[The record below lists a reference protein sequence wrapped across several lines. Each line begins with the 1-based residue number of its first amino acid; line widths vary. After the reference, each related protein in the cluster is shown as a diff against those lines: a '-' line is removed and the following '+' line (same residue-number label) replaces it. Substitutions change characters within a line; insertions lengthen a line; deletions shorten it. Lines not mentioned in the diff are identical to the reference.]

1 MHLLKASP
9 EPDHERKGQKLPLV
23 HADSSPKARAKAC
36 VHSREVHVSE
46 APSILSRE
54 SRLTDFRGF
63 LNLSILLLFVNLL
76 RLIIENFQKYGL
88 LAASPAALLGAS
100 TVKRFVGWIS
110 LHVFHC
116 LIAVFVEKLR
126 LSGSVVAKET
136 LMISNL
142 AAILT
147 LPPFYILSTQ
157 VARLLDA
164 FILILSLILFM
175 KLVSY
180 HAVNGELSS
189 FYSTSGDA
197 RGADHAGYP
206 QNTTIPNMLYF
217 WLAPTL
223 CYQVTYPKCLC
234 IRKMFVVKR
243 LAEAVAALAMMYL
256 LIQQY
261 AVPTARNAIR
271 PLNELN
277 YAAIM
282 ERVLKMSVPC
292 LYIWL
297 LGFYAFFH
305 AIFNVTGE
313 LMYFADRTFYRDW
326 WNANSLAEYWRLWNI
341 PVYLWLKRHIYVP
354 LRARGYSSRFAQ
366 VAIFVISAFF
376 HEYLIAIP
384 TKVFKGWALAAMLS
398 QIPLIWLSSLYSTN
412 GQHSSLGNVFFW
424 ILFCIVGQPMCVL
437 FYYWSWTLINPL

>member
-1 MHLLKASP
+1 MHLLKTSP
-9 EPDHERKGQKLPLV
+9 EPDHEQKRQDVPLV
-23 HADSSPKARAKAC
+23 HAGSSKAYIHA
-36 VHSREVHVSE
+36 REVHLSE
-46 APSILSRE
+46 TPSILSRE
-54 SRLTDFRGF
+54 SRLTNFRGF
-63 LNLSILLLFVNLL
+63 LNLSILLLIVNLL

-88 LAASPAALLGAS
+88 LAASPVALLGVS
-100 TVKRFVGWIS
+100 TIKSFVGWLS
-110 LHVFHC
+110 LHAFHC
-116 LIAVFVEKLR
+116 TVAVFVEKLR
-126 LSGSVVAKET
+126 LSGDGVVAKDV
-136 LMISNL
+136 LMVSNL

-147 LPPFYILSTQ
+147 LPPFFILSRQAT
-157 VARLLDA
+157 RLLDA
-164 FILILSLILFM
+164 LILILSLILFM

-180 HAVNGELSS
+180 HAVNGELFN
-189 FYSTSGDA
+189 FYPRDPGA
-197 RGADHAGYP
+197 RDTDHTVYP
-206 QNTTIPNMLYF
+206 QNITISNMLYF

-223 CYQVTYPKCLC
+223 CYQVTYPKCHR

-243 LAEAVAALAMMYL
+243 FTEGAAALAMMYL

-282 ERVLKMSVPC
+282 ERILKMSVPC

-341 PVYLWLKRHIYVP
+341 PVYVWLKRHIYAP
-354 LRARGYSSRFAQ
+354 LRAKGYSSRSAQ
-366 VAIFVISAFF
+366 VVIFIISAFF

-384 TKVFKGWALAAMLS
+384 TKVFKGWALVAMLS
-398 QIPLIWLSSLYSTN
+398 QIPLIWLSSLCSTN
-412 GQHSSLGNVFFW
+412 GSRSSFGNIFFW

-437 FYYWSWTLINPL
+437 FYYWSWTLMHPL